1 MLLCLNLGLQKM
13 PKATGLLKK
22 KIITEKNC
30 SIIES
35 FSIKIWKS
43 SKINPPYHRG
53 IITAIVGSSAT
64 PEHCLSAHGGDKT
77 WIFHILLE
85 KLFKK

>member
-1 MLLCLNLGLQKM
+1 M
-13 PKATGLLKK
+13 PKATGLFF
-22 KIITEKNC
+22 KIMLTEKNC

-43 SKINPPYHRG
+43 SKIHPPYHRG
-53 IITAIVGSSAT
+53 IITVIVGSSTT

-85 KLFKK
+85 KLLKK